1 MTDYII
7 DANVLM
13 SIIISGKAIYK
24 PLLDYYNFIMPE
36 FGLVEIDKY
45 RNLIFEK
52 SKMQSNELITYSY
65 SVFSSITILPN
76 YVMNDEIMKTAIE
89 LVKEVDIKD
98 VSYISLAMQL
108 DLVLLTRDKS
118 LIEGVRKRKFKK
130 IMHFDEFLRNV

>member
-1 MTDYII
+1 MRDYII

-24 PLLDYYNFIMPE
+24 PLLDYYNFIIPE
-36 FGLVEIDKY
+36 FALVEIDKY

-76 YVMNDEIMKTAIE
+76 YVMDDEIMKTAIE

-98 VSYISLAMQL
+98 VSYVSLAMQL

-118 LIEGVRKRKFKK
+118 LIEGIRKKKFK
-130 IMHFDEFLRNV
+130 N

>member
-1 MTDYII
+1 MRDYII

-52 SKMQSNELITYSY
+52 SNMQPNELITYSY

-76 YVMNDEIMKTAIE
+76 YVMDDEIMKTAIE

-98 VSYISLAMQL
+98 ISYVSLAMQL

-130 IMHFDEFLRNV
+130 TMHFDEFLRNV